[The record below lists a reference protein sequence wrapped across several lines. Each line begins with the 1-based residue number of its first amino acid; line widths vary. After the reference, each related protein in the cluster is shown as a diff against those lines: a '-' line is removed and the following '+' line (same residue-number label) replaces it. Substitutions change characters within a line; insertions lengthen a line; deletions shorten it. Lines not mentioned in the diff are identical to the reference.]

1 MTIRLGAGGTAS
13 AGGSHTPLLGATV
26 EEQRQ
31 AYNWYSVDD
40 GGVHFQSL
48 WTALQAATR

>member
-1 MTIRLGAGGTAS
+1 MEEAKRQL
-13 AGGSHTPLLGATV
+13 PGATV
-26 EEQRQ
+26 EGQRQ

-40 GGVHFQSL
+40 GGVHVENL